1 MLLAKNKEPFLE
13 KFCFECVLNM
23 FKRFDQDE
31 SGTKKKK
38 EKSSRDKDG
47 SKKEKPDKGGG
58 ESGKKEKKKKKK
70 KESAV
75 EDEGR
80 NELEAFLNDGGGYE
94 SL

>member
-1 MLLAKNKEPFLE
+1 MYSIAKKNVFLE
-13 KFCFECVLNM
+13 KFLKLNM
-23 FKRFDQDE
+23 FKCFDQDE

-70 KESAV
+70 ESAV